1 MAITNVMR
9 FPISSI
15 LALLLLA
22 FSSISATAAAPTV
35 RDTNGA
41 KREPLADR
49 GQKATVL
56 IFVMH
61 DCPIANSY
69 APELA
74 RIAGDY
80 APRGIEFFVV
90 YTAETPQ
97 QAAAHLAEY
106 KLPLT
111 GLCDSELKLARF
123 AGATVVPEAAVFSRT
138 GELLYRGRIDD
149 RAVRL
154 GAVRPEPRRR
164 DLRLA
169 LDAILAGRKVAPR
182 FTTAIGCYIPTDEPS
197 NK

>member
-1 MAITNVMR
+1 MTSLNT
-9 FPISSI
+9 SI
-15 LALLLLA
+15 LSRHVVFALFALA
-22 FSSISATAAAPTV
+22 TPCDANASPTV
-35 RDTNGA
+35 RDTKGE

-56 IFVMH
+56 LFVMH
-61 DCPIANSY
+61 DCPIANGY

-74 RIAGDY
+74 RIATEYGQ
-80 APRGIEFFVV
+80 RGVEFFVV
-90 YTAETPQ
+90 YPTETPQ

-106 KLPLT
+106 KLPFT
-111 GLCDSELKLARF
+111 GLCDAKLQLARF

-149 RAVRL
+149 RAARL

-169 LDAILAGRKVAPR
+169 LDAILAGRKVTPR
-182 FTTAIGCYIPTDEPS
+182 FTKAVGCYLPTDEPS

>member
-1 MAITNVMR
+1 MTSSNA
-9 FPISSI
+9 SI
-15 LALLLLA
+15 LSRYVVFAFLALA
-22 FSSISATAAAPTV
+22 STGGAVASPTV
-35 RDTNGA
+35 RDTKGE

-56 IFVMH
+56 FFVMH

-74 RIAGDY
+74 RIAADY
-80 APRGIEFFVV
+80 GSRGIEFFAV
-90 YTAETPQ
+90 YCTETPQ
-97 QAAAHLAEY
+97 EAAAHLAEY
-106 KLPLT
+106 RIPFT
-111 GLCDSELKLARF
+111 GLSDPKLQLARR

-149 RAVRL
+149 RAVRF

-169 LDAILAGRKVAPR
+169 LDAVLAGRKVAPR
-182 FTTAIGCYIPTDEPS
+182 FTTAVGCYLPTDEPS

>member
-1 MAITNVMR
+1 MTFLR
-9 FPISSI
+9 TYFS
-15 LALLLLA
+15 LLIFVLFTLLA
-22 FSSISATAAAPTV
+22 PPRTRGAERAPTV
-35 RDTNGA
+35 RDTKGE

-49 GQKATVL
+49 GQKATLL

-74 RIAGDY
+74 RIAAEY
-80 APRGIEFFVV
+80 EPRGVEIFAV
-90 YTAETPQ
+90 YCAETPQ
-97 QAAAHLAEY
+97 QAAAHLSEY

-169 LDAILAGRKVAPR
+169 LDAVLAGRKVSPR
-182 FTTAIGCYIPTDEPS
+182 LTTAIGCYLPTDEPS
-197 NK
+197 KR

>member
-1 MAITNVMR
+1 MT
-9 FPISSI
+9 FSTSI
-15 LALLLLA
+15 PSIHVTLALLALA
-22 FSSISATAAAPTV
+22 SIRDAEASPMV
-35 RDTNGA
+35 RDTKGE

-56 IFVMH
+56 FFVMH

-74 RIAGDY
+74 RIAAEY
-80 APRGIEFFVV
+80 TSRGIEFFAV
-90 YTAETPQ
+90 YCEETPQ
-97 QAAAHLAEY
+97 EAAAHLVEY
-106 KLPLT
+106 RIPFT
-111 GLCDSELKLARF
+111 GLCDPKLQLARR

-149 RAVRL
+149 RAVRF

-169 LDAILAGRKVAPR
+169 LDAVLAGRKVAPR
-182 FTTAIGCYIPTDEPS
+182 FTKAVGCYLPMDEPS

>member
-1 MAITNVMR
+1 MTCSNASILSKSVLFALFAIASMR
-9 FPISSI
+9 FAEAS
-15 LALLLLA
+15 
-22 FSSISATAAAPTV
+22 PTV
-35 RDTNGA
+35 RDTKGE
-41 KREPLADR
+41 KRDPLGDR

-56 IFVMH
+56 FFVMH

-74 RIAGDY
+74 RIAAEY
-80 APRGIEFFVV
+80 TPRGIEFFAV
-90 YTAETPQ
+90 YCAETPQ
-97 QAAAHLAEY
+97 EANAHLAEY
-106 KLPLT
+106 RIPFT
-111 GLCDSELKLARF
+111 GLCDPKLQLARR

-149 RAVRL
+149 RAVRF

-169 LDAILAGRKVAPR
+169 LDAVLAGRKVAPR
-182 FTTAIGCYIPTDEPS
+182 FTTAVGCYLPADEPS

>member
-1 MAITNVMR
+1 MQGAEGSPV
-9 FPISSI
+9 
-15 LALLLLA
+15 
-22 FSSISATAAAPTV
+22 V
-35 RDTNGA
+35 QDTKGG

-56 IFVMH
+56 LFVMH

-74 RIAGDY
+74 RIAADY
-80 APRGIEFFVV
+80 STRGVEFFAV
-90 YTAETPQ
+90 YSDETVQ
-97 QAAAHLAEY
+97 QAAAHIAEY
-106 KLPLT
+106 RIPFT
-111 GLCDSELKLARF
+111 GLCDPKLQLARR

-149 RAVRL
+149 RAVRF

-169 LDAILAGRKVAPR
+169 LDALLAGRKVAPR
-182 FTTAIGCYIPTDEPS
+182 FTTAVGCYLPTDEPS